1 MAIHARVLTKFDLPE
16 YVDVE
21 VEDTVRGEKAVR
33 RVPLD
38 KCVEKLAGAG
48 PISLDQIEPG
58 ELFMMAFAIAK
69 HIAIDEYLK
78 SIGVDPHKDVKPLSE
93 S

>member
-1 MAIHARVLTKFDLPE
+1 M
-16 YVDVE
+16 
-21 VEDTVRGEKAVR
+21 
-33 RVPLD
+33 
-38 KCVEKLAGAG
+38 EKLAGAG
-48 PISLDQIEPG
+48 PFSLEQIEPG

-78 SIGVDPHKDVKPLSE
+78 SIGIDPHKDVRPLEE